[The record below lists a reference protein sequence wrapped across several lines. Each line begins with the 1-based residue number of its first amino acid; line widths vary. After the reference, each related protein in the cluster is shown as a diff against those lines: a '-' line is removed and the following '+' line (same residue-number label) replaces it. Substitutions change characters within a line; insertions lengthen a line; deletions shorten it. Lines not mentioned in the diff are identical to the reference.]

1 MIESDK
7 RAFAEMVK
15 AIYIIYSKPQ
25 PEKEMLRIW
34 WHKLE
39 RFDFNVVGKAFD
51 TWTDKPNKIP
61 QPADIIALCK
71 PAEPV
76 YLALPAP
83 VSYIENKQHIDKLNN
98 FISERLKPKTDYRA
112 WAKRILRNPEKFPES
127 SVVAAEQF
135 A

>member
-51 TWTDKPNKIP
+51 TWIDKPNRIP

-112 WAKRILRNPEKFPES
+112 WAKRILRNPQNFPES